1 MRVSVN
7 TNEYRTILFAV
18 DNDNIILL
26 KKSTTSEWLL
36 KEVHKGLL

>member
-18 DNDNIILL
+18 DNDNIIINS
-26 KKSTTSEWLL
+26 KKNSS
-36 KEVHKGLL
+36 VFIGIYYSFCC

>member
-18 DNDNIILL
+18 DNDNIILS
-26 KKSTTSEWLL
+26 KSTTSEWLL